1 MGKDLRKRASKNRSA
16 VASLDRERASQ
27 RALMARKRAAGRDII
42 IPSICNPR
50 RRRRCE
56 KDPALFLKTYFPHI
70 FTTPFTSDH
79 RSMIDAFVNRI
90 HYGGWKAEASPR
102 GGGKTS
108 IIRGLA
114 MDAIVYG
121 LRRFPVIIAANA
133 THADMNLINIR
144 VEFEK
149 NNLLAE
155 DFPEIC
161 IPIRALAGANQRAA
175 AQTVAGQRTYL
186 KWTGNLIQMP
196 TVVGSA
202 ASGAII
208 TSVGIEGAIR
218 GLNYQGQRP
227 DLVLIDDCE
236 TRESANSEI
245 ETRKR
250 EEIIDSDIIGLAGQ
264 EKRIAIFYTCTIWS
278 ANCLAAKY
286 TDPKIKPAWAGSRRK
301 LLDQKPEREDLWIKY
316 MEMRQAGVITGDET
330 GRAAHRFYL
339 SHRRQMDKASVV
351 SNPYRFDSTILPD
364 GSQIQVS
371 ALQFCYDQVA
381 DTDWSHF
388 NTEYQNEPP
397 AGAAVEMIEVTTQ
410 AVMKRCNGLDRGTVV
425 SEVDYLTA
433 GLDIGARAIHWTVTA
448 WKNSAG
454 SVIDYGAIPV
464 HSPIAGG
471 VEDPENVAAVHEAI
485 LTALC
490 EFRDMA
496 DAGWSDAETG
506 ELMLLDIAMVDVG
519 YARSSMDT
527 PVYEFIRSSSGNVYR
542 ACKGFGTGS
551 GQSRYRH
558 PTSRGHGRRLGNH
571 WFSTWQPGH
580 MTRLYNADADYWKNF
595 VHTGLLTGHNRPGS
609 LTLFGRAAEAVAH
622 RQYARQITAEV
633 WTREYKPGKGDVWL
647 WKRIRQQNHWFDTT
661 YLACVAASIAGMKT
675 IGAAA
680 SAAAAKS
687 KGKRRPKTP
696 KIRLSDLQ
704 RRKRLK
710 G

>member
-1 MGKDLRKRASKNRSA
+1 MDKNLRKRAGKSRSA
-16 VASLDRERASQ
+16 VASVDRERASQ
-27 RALMARKRAAGRDII
+27 RSLMAHKRAAGRDLT
-42 IPSICNPR
+42 IPSVCNPR

-56 KDPALFLKTYFPHI
+56 KDPALFLKTYFPLI

-79 RSMIDAFVNRI
+79 RSMIDSFVDRI

-108 IIRGLA
+108 IVRYLA
-114 MDAIVYG
+114 MYAIAYG

-133 THADMNLINIR
+133 AHADMNLINIR
-144 VEFEK
+144 LEFEK
-149 NNLLAE
+149 NDTLSD

-175 AQTVAGQRTYL
+175 AQTVNGQRTHL
-186 KWTGNLIQMP
+186 KWTGNLIRIP
-196 TVVGSA
+196 EVAGSVA
-202 ASGAII
+202 GGAMI

-236 TRESANSEI
+236 TRESANSET

-264 EKRIAIFYTCTIWS
+264 EKRIAVFYTCTIWS
-278 ANCLAAKY
+278 ANCLATKY
-286 TDPKIKPAWAGSRRK
+286 TDPKIKSAWAGSRRK
-301 LLDQKPEREDLWIKY
+301 MLTQKPDREDLWMKY
-316 MEMRQAGVITGDET
+316 MGMRQAGAISGDEM

-339 SHRRQMDKASVV
+339 SHRRQMDAGAVV

-364 GSQIQVS
+364 GGQLQVS
-371 ALQFCYDQVA
+371 ALQFCYDQIV
-381 DTDWSHF
+381 DTDWTHF

-397 AGAAVEMIEVTTQ
+397 AGAAVEMIEVTDH

-425 SEVDYLTA
+425 ADADYLTA
-433 GLDIGARAIHWTVTA
+433 GLDVGARAIHWTVTA

-454 SVIDYGAIPV
+454 SVVDYGAIPV

-471 VEDPENVAAVHEAI
+471 VEDPENIAAVHEAI

-496 DAGWSDAETG
+496 DAGWPDAETG
-506 ELMLLDIAMVDVG
+506 ELTLLDVAMIDVG

-527 PVYEFIRSSSGNVYR
+527 PVYEFIRSSPGNVYK
-542 ACKGFGTGS
+542 ACKGFGTGG

-558 PTSRGHGRRLGNH
+558 PTARGHGRKLGNH
-571 WFSTWQPGH
+571 FFATWQPGH
-580 MTRLYNADADYWKNF
+580 RTWLYNADADYWKNF
-595 VHTGLLTGHNRPGS
+595 VHTALLTGHNRPGS
-609 LTLFGRAAEAVAH
+609 LTLFGKAADAVTH
-622 RQYARQITAEV
+622 RQYARQITAEIWV
-633 WTREYKPGKGDVWL
+633 REYKPGKGDIWS

-661 YLACVAASIAGMKT
+661 YLSCVAASICGVKT

-680 SAAAAKS
+680 SAAAGKS
-687 KGKRRPKTP
+687 KGKPRPQPAKV
-696 KIRLSDLQ
+696 KLSDLQ
-704 RRKRLK
+704 RQKLMK